1 MHFSFGISM
10 NLCSDFKSFHF
21 IVADI
26 KPFGRLVKLSEILF
40 PPSSTVPNGVYFW
53 NRSF

>member
-40 PPSSTVPNGVYFW
+40 PPSLTVATGVYFW